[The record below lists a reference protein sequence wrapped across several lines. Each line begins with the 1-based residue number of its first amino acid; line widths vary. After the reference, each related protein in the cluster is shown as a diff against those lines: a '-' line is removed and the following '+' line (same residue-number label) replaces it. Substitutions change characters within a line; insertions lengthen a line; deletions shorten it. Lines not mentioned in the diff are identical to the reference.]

1 MDRRA
6 VTSRPLH
13 CCVPVATS
21 CWPKRELYIYAMP
34 NNNIIII
41 IVHDK
46 VRVLQLLATT
56 TRENKLEGGYKKL
69 QHSQAG
75 GGMVTRCKLK
85 DGNKP
90 TRESERYNR
99 GTSRRVCGK
108 EESRNL
114 LTCFF
119 LLRQAAY
126 WLSMLRLGAVSGK
139 KHK

>member
-1 MDRRA
+1 
-6 VTSRPLH
+6 
-13 CCVPVATS
+13 
-21 CWPKRELYIYAMP
+21 
-34 NNNIIII
+34 
-41 IVHDK
+41 
-46 VRVLQLLATT
+46 VLQLLATT

-119 LLRQAAY
+119 SIASSRILAFHAQAR
-126 WLSMLRLGAVSGK
+126 SCVGQK
-139 KHK
+139 P